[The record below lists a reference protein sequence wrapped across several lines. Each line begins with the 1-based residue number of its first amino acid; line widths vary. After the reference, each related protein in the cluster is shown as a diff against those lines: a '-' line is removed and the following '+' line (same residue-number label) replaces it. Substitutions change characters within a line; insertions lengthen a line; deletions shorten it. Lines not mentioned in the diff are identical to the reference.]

1 MPILSAVH
9 LPRTFR
15 CKRKR
20 KGGEEK
26 MRARGPTHNKEN
38 EILPAE
44 WHEIDN
50 PAVLKTPTGREI
62 KYIRPYEVHRILSA
76 LEGRN
81 QLLVEILWNTGA
93 RVSEALELTPG
104 AVNFHESTVTIRTLK
119 KKRRLSRKAKDVKNE
134 IRGLELAIA
143 QDPESRILARKLE
156 DARERLTAFEKK
168 IPPHIYRTIPIRP
181 ELSSRIAAFC
191 MEHNIQRNKLLFPIS
206 RVWAYQILQ
215 EAGKK
220 AGIEK
225 DRRHPHVFRHG
236 FAVNA
241 VLSGVP
247 PLVLRRWLGHAGIDT
262 TLIYTE
268 VLAQD
273 TKGYLEKMSF

>member
-1 MPILSAVH
+1 MRVKQPGH
-9 LPRTFR
+9 
-15 CKRKR
+15 KR
-20 KGGEEK
+20 
-26 MRARGPTHNKEN
+26 EN

-44 WHEIDN
+44 WHGIQS

-156 DARERLTAFEKK
+156 DARERLTVFEKRT
-168 IPPHIYRTIPIRP
+168 PPQIYRTVPVRP
-181 ELSSRIAAFC
+181 ELCGKIAAYC
-191 MEHNIQRNKLLFPIS
+191 MNHHIQRGDRLFPIT

-215 EAGKK
+215 EAGEK

-273 TKGYLEKMSF
+273 TKGYLEKMTF

>member
-1 MPILSAVH
+1 M
-9 LPRTFR
+9 RT
-15 CKRKR
+15 
-20 KGGEEK
+20 
-26 MRARGPTHNKEN
+26 RGPTRNKEN
-38 EILPAE
+38 ETLPAQFY
-44 WHEIDN
+44 EIDT
-50 PAVLKTPTGREI
+50 PALVKTPTGREI
-62 KYIRPYEVHRILSA
+62 KYIRPHEVHRILTV

-93 RVSEALELTPG
+93 RVSEALELTPVS
-104 AVNFHESTVTIRTLK
+104 VNFHESTVTIRTLK
-119 KKRRLSRKAKDVKNE
+119 KKRRFSRKAKDVKNE
-134 IRGLELAIA
+134 IRGLELAVA
-143 QDPESRILARKLE
+143 QDPESKILARKLE
-156 DARERLTAFEKK
+156 DARKRLTVFEKRV
-168 IPPHIYRTIPIRP
+168 PAQIYRTIPIRS
-181 ELSSRIAAFC
+181 ELSGKIAAYC
-191 MEHNIQRNKLLFPIS
+191 MNHNIQRDERLFPIS

-215 EAGKK
+215 EAGEK